1 MKLCRALRPGKVR
14 QPIAPAGPGAGFV
27 HAEESEPDQRV
38 VQLVGVGGLGP
49 CFAAN
54 AGDRLRIE
62 PAKVGRRLRRE
73 PAPAHHGLGA
83 ALLQRRVVEI
93 GVGPR
98 REHLERQRRRLG
110 QVAGDDANVASFD
123 ALEQALE
130 TGEVHRLVQAV
141 RDSLAHQRM
150 VRDFALAGEIFG
162 TGDLVGK
169 HRRDQIL
176 GAHAGELRRHL
187 LAATKARQR
196 QRHADDPAPARD
208 EHRRIEQR
216 LDQQRSDGG

>member
-1 MKLCRALRPGKVR
+1 
-14 QPIAPAGPGAGFV
+14 
-27 HAEESEPDQRV
+27 
-38 VQLVGVGGLGP
+38 
-49 CFAAN
+49 
-54 AGDRLRIE
+54 
-62 PAKVGRRLRRE
+62 
-73 PAPAHHGLGA
+73 LGA

-98 REHLERQRRRLG
+98 REHFERQRRRLG
-110 QVAGDDANVASFD
+110 QVAGDDANVTSFD

-141 RDSLAHQRM
+141 RDGLAHQRM

-187 LAATKARQR
+187 LAAAEARQR

-208 EHRRIEQR
+208 EHRRVE
-216 LDQQRSDGG
+216 